1 MVVHNEYIGG
11 IGQRIFL
18 RASRQAVFSLV
29 RMRICLNPNPY
40 FSAVTTATDTP
51 AHFVTLPVLP
61 TLYLRAAPFYS
72 DEMAGGCFRA
82 PNFQS
87 LNFSDLWG
95 NTWGAKQNRGIQQ
108 LSLSL

>member
-72 DEMAGGCFRA
+72 DEMAEDV
-82 PNFQS
+82 FQ
-87 LNFSDLWG
+87 LQIFK
-95 NTWGAKQNRGIQQ
+95 A
-108 LSLSL
+108 